1 MIERYKC
8 SRFDSIQ
15 LNAKGAAA
23 TAGALNVRIIE
34 LEASALDGF
43 DVIDLDAFQIHRAH
57 LIDRDLEPVEIDHF
71 IGFIGRVFKSHVVLE
86 TGAASADDGNAQR
99 HRYRILHAHDFLDL
113 GAGSGSQTN
122 HKFLWP
128 PHRRYARDATLK
140 SSIANLFHNCT
151 WHLNVEFLVWKLLAQ
166 PRFDNPITFAY
177 NKMQP

>member
-1 MIERYKC
+1 ML
-8 SRFDSIQ
+8 SQ
-15 LNAKGAAA
+15 LNAKRAAA
-23 TAGALNVRIIE
+23 AASALHVRVVELEAGALDGLNVIN
-34 LEASALDGF
+34 
-43 DVIDLDAFQIHRAH
+43 LDAIQIHRAH
-57 LIDRDLEPVEIDHF
+57 LVDRDLQPVKIHDF
-71 IGFIGRVFKSHVVLE
+71 VSLVRRIFKCHVVLE